1 MTGAKNKARAQAK
14 LEKRANAQARAVAER
29 EAANASRAAG
39 KNRDKGKPKAG
50 TRTDAV
56 AEMKAGS
63 KNKAGTEMKEGARSD
78 SKAPGKGTWDYYH
91 KAENKVARSTR
102 KDKASDAWFW
112 AGEESG
118 INSWFW
124 KGEEVSN
131 NSVAK
136 GENKTNTGTQGRTEE
151 SEPTPRASHKSR
163 SGAEEE
169 EEENVI
175 GNWFWEGDDAGFDPN
190 PTPVFR
196 IVKPQPVDEINEKNR
211 PKDWSEV
218 TIWPKA
224 PAVTP
229 AVLGYRSQ
237 DSSEGRPS
245 SYIVLASNE
254 EETST
259 AASTK
264 NTRSSL
270 QPIPEYPFGSE
281 PCIQTLD
288 EIRQQIKI
296 REMNGIKPFA
306 CPCKMEC
313 YLDSPEF
320 EKLVNILKSTTDPLI
335 HKIAQI
341 AMGIHKVHPFAQEFI
356 NEVGVVTL
364 IESLLSFSS
373 PEGIKKTV
381 ITLNSSGDERQH
393 KVEFHVKHMCKETVS
408 FPLNSPGQQSG
419 LKILGQL
426 TTESVHHY
434 IVVSYFSELFHL
446 LSQGNRKTRNLVL
459 KVFLNMSENPRAA
472 RDMINMKAL
481 AALKLIFNQKEAK
494 ANLVS
499 AVAIFIN
506 IKEHIRKGS
515 IVVVDHLSYNTLTA
529 IFREVKGI
537 IERM

>member
-1 MTGAKNKARAQAK
+1 MTGSKSKARAQAK
-14 LEKRANAQARAVAER
+14 LEKRASAQAKAAAER
-29 EAANASRAAG
+29 EAANAVRGAG
-39 KNRDKGKPKAG
+39 KNRDKGKGKAASK
-50 TRTDAV
+50 TDAV
-56 AEMKAGS
+56 AEAKAGS
-63 KNKAGTEMKEGARSD
+63 KSKAVAETKEGARPE
-78 SKAPGKGTWDYYH
+78 SKAVAKGTSEFNH
-91 KAENKVARSTR
+91 KAENKYARSVR
-102 KDKASDAWFW
+102 KDKPGSDSWFW
-112 AGEESG
+112 AGEDSG

-136 GENKTNTGTQGRTEE
+136 CENKPSTSIQARVEE
-151 SEPTPRASHKSR
+151 HTPRTSHKSR

-175 GNWFWEGDDAGFDPN
+175 GNWFWEGDDTGFDSDPK
-190 PTPVFR
+190 PVFK
-196 IVKPQPVDEINEKNR
+196 IVKPQPVDEINEKDR

-259 AASTK
+259 TCTK

-270 QPIPEYPFGSE
+270 QPIPEYPFGSDS
-281 PCIQTLD
+281 CIQTLD

-296 REMNGIKPFA
+296 REENGIKPFA

-373 PEGIKKTV
+373 PEVSIKKAV
-381 ITLNSSGDERQH
+381 ITLNSSGDDRQQM
-393 KVEFHVKHMCKETVS
+393 VEFHVKHMCKETVS

-419 LKILGQL
+419 LKIIGQL

-459 KVFLNMSENPRAA
+459 KVFLNMSENPKAA

>member
-1 MTGAKNKARAQAK
+1 MTGSKNKARAQAK
-14 LEKRANAQARAVAER
+14 LDKRASGQAKALAER
-29 EAANASRAAG
+29 EAANAGRAGG
-39 KNRDKGKPKAG
+39 KNRDKGKPKWGNKADAASE
-50 TRTDAV
+50 TRG
-56 AEMKAGS
+56 GS
-63 KNKAGTEMKEGARSD
+63 KGRAAAEMKEGGRSEHKALGKDFNHKYEYKGARS
-78 SKAPGKGTWDYYH
+78 S
-91 KAENKVARSTR
+91 R
-102 KDKASDAWFW
+102 KEKASSDTWFW
-112 AGEESG
+112 TGEESG
-118 INSWFW
+118 LNSWFW
-124 KGEEVSN
+124 KGEEVSYDT
-131 NSVAK
+131 VPQC
-136 GENKTNTGTQGRTEE
+136 ENKSNTGTQGRTEE
-151 SEPTPRASHKSR
+151 SEPTPKASHKSR
-163 SGAEEE
+163 AEEE

-175 GNWFWEGDDAGFDPN
+175 GNWFWEGDDTSYDPN
-190 PTPVFR
+190 PKPVFR

-229 AVLGYRSQ
+229 AVLGYTSQ
-237 DSSEGRPS
+237 DSSESRPS
-245 SYIVLASNE
+245 SFIVLASNE
-254 EETST
+254 EKASKT
-259 AASTK
+259 ACTK
-264 NTRSSL
+264 NTRSGL
-270 QPIPEYPFGSE
+270 QPIPEYPFGSD

-306 CPCKMEC
+306 CPCKVEC

-341 AMGIHKVHPFAQEFI
+341 AMGLHKVHPFAREFI

-373 PEGIKKTV
+373 PETRKKTV
-381 ITLNSSGDERQH
+381 ITLNSSGDDRQH

-419 LKILGQL
+419 LKIIGQL

-434 IVVSYFSELFHL
+434 IVASYFSELFHL

-459 KVFLNMSENPRAA
+459 KVFLNMSENPKAA

-515 IVVVDHLSYNTLTA
+515 IVVVDHLSYSTLTA

>member
-1 MTGAKNKARAQAK
+1 MTGSKNKARAQAK
-14 LEKRANAQARAVAER
+14 LEKRASAHAKAVAER
-29 EAANASRAAG
+29 EAANAGKGSG
-39 KNRDKGKPKAG
+39 KNRDKAKGKVGSK
-50 TRTDAV
+50 TDAV

-63 KNKAGTEMKEGARSD
+63 KNKAAAEMKEGARSE
-78 SKAPGKGTWDYYH
+78 SKSVGKATSDFNH

-102 KDKASDAWFW
+102 KEKPGSDTWFW
-112 AGEESG
+112 AGEDSG
-118 INSWFW
+118 LNSWFW
-124 KGEEVSN
+124 KGEEVSHT
-131 NSVAK
+131 VAK
-136 GENKTNTGTQGRTEE
+136 SENKTNTCTQAHAEE
-151 SEPTPRASHKSR
+151 SEPIPRTSHKSR

-175 GNWFWEGDDAGFDPN
+175 GNWFWEGDDTGFDSDPK
-190 PTPVFR
+190 PVFR

-237 DSSEGRPS
+237 DSSEARPS
-245 SYIVLASNE
+245 SFIVLASNE
-254 EETST
+254 EEAS
-259 AASTK
+259 AACTK

-270 QPIPEYPFGSE
+270 QPIPEYPFGSD

-288 EIRQQIKI
+288 DIRQQIKV
-296 REMNGIKPFA
+296 REENGIKPFA

-373 PEGIKKTV
+373 SESIKKTV
-381 ITLNSSGDERQH
+381 ITLNSSANDRQH

-419 LKILGQL
+419 LKIIGQL

-434 IVVSYFSELFHL
+434 IIVSYFSELFHL

-459 KVFLNMSENPRAA
+459 KVFLNMSENPKAA

>member
-1 MTGAKNKARAQAK
+1 MTGSKNKARAQAK
-14 LEKRANAQARAVAER
+14 LEKRASAHAKAVAER
-29 EAANASRAAG
+29 EAANAGKGSG
-39 KNRDKGKPKAG
+39 KNRDKAKGKVGNK
-50 TRTDAV
+50 TDAV

-63 KNKAGTEMKEGARSD
+63 KNKAAAEMKEGARSE
-78 SKAPGKGTWDYYH
+78 SKAVGKATSDFSH

-102 KDKASDAWFW
+102 KEKPGSDTWFW
-112 AGEESG
+112 AGEDSG
-118 INSWFW
+118 LNSWFW

-131 NSVAK
+131 TVAK
-136 GENKTNTGTQGRTEE
+136 SENKTNTCTQAHAEE
-151 SEPTPRASHKSR
+151 SEPTPRTSHKSR

-175 GNWFWEGDDAGFDPN
+175 GNWFWEGDDTGFDSDPK
-190 PTPVFR
+190 PVFR

-237 DSSEGRPS
+237 DSSEARPS
-245 SYIVLASNE
+245 SFIVLASNE
-254 EETST
+254 EEAS
-259 AASTK
+259 AACTK

-270 QPIPEYPFGSE
+270 QPIPEYPFGSD

-288 EIRQQIKI
+288 GIRQQIKV
-296 REMNGIKPFA
+296 REENGIKPFA

-373 PEGIKKTV
+373 SESIKKTV
-381 ITLNSSGDERQH
+381 ITLNSSVNDRQH

-419 LKILGQL
+419 LKIIGQL

-459 KVFLNMSENPRAA
+459 KVFLNMSENPKAA

-515 IVVVDHLSYNTLTA
+515 IVVVDHLSYSTLTA

>member
-1 MTGAKNKARAQAK
+1 MTGSKNKARAQAK
-14 LEKRANAQARAVAER
+14 LEKRASAHAKAVAER
-29 EAANASRAAG
+29 EAANAGKGSG
-39 KNRDKGKPKAG
+39 KNRDKAKGKVGSK
-50 TRTDAV
+50 TDAV

-63 KNKAGTEMKEGARSD
+63 KNKAAAEMKEGARSE
-78 SKAPGKGTWDYYH
+78 SKAVGKATSDFSH

-102 KDKASDAWFW
+102 KEKPGSDTWFW
-112 AGEESG
+112 AGEDSG
-118 INSWFW
+118 LNSWFW

-131 NSVAK
+131 TVAK
-136 GENKTNTGTQGRTEE
+136 SENKTNTCTQAHAEE
-151 SEPTPRASHKSR
+151 SEPTPRTNHKSR
-163 SGAEEE
+163 SAAEEE
-169 EEENVI
+169 EEENVT
-175 GNWFWEGDDAGFDPN
+175 GNWFWEGDDTGFDSDPK
-190 PTPVFR
+190 PVFR
-196 IVKPQPVDEINEKNR
+196 IVKSQPVDEINEKNR

-237 DSSEGRPS
+237 DSSEARPS
-245 SYIVLASNE
+245 SFIVLASNE
-254 EETST
+254 EEAS
-259 AASTK
+259 AACTK

-270 QPIPEYPFGSE
+270 QPIPEYPFGSD

-288 EIRQQIKI
+288 GIRQQIKV
-296 REMNGIKPFA
+296 REENGIKPFA

-373 PEGIKKTV
+373 SESIKKTV
-381 ITLNSSGDERQH
+381 ITLNSSVNDRQH

-419 LKILGQL
+419 LKIIGQL

-459 KVFLNMSENPRAA
+459 KVFLNMSENPKAA